1 MLPRAFPCVSSPL
14 PPPFPLEISCYVFPC
29 VRFRFPLGTPAA
41 LQTRQKRKEASASS
55 MAPPSPPAATVADG
69 RSNAPST
76 LLCSPRAFER
86 ARTNRTR
93 RPIGHGVYIFNREE
107 NQSETTFS
115 LKGVRRQGTEASSS
129 YVVPCCRTHNVTDSK
144 EPRFRHG
151 QRMIAW
157 PVAVVVKF

>member
-1 MLPRAFPCVSSPL
+1 MVEPCINFQYIFEYALWRRRITISRKLYNGHHHLEAPQTRSTGPLWIVLPRAFPCVSSPL

-76 LLCSPRAFER
+76 LFCSPRAFER

-107 NQSETTFS
+107 NRSETTF
-115 LKGVRRQGTEASSS
+115 
-129 YVVPCCRTHNVTDSK
+129 
-144 EPRFRHG
+144 
-151 QRMIAW
+151 
-157 PVAVVVKF
+157 